1 MLNVKTIAE
10 VNAIVAERFGG
21 LRMPSGQIP
30 LAEALGRVLAQDVR
44 SEEFVPDFNRSTVD
58 GYAVIASDVFGC
70 SDAIPALLTL
80 MGESRMGEPA
90 AITLQKGQCAYV
102 PTGAELPANADA
114 MVMLENAEDF
124 GGGAIAINK
133 PVAPGTNLI
142 FRGDDVKPGQTVLPA
157 GAMLAAAEI
166 GTLAAMGISSIAVV
180 RKPLAALISTGDE
193 LVQAGQP
200 LARGQIRDVNAPML
214 AAAIRQAGGEARFV
228 GIIKDNQSALHSA
241 VENAIAGCDLLILS
255 GGTSVGVKDAMPA
268 VIAELGE
275 LLVHG
280 VAAKPGKPTI
290 FGIIQNK
297 PVFGLPGNPVAA
309 YFMFHM
315 LVRPLIY
322 SMLGAQPIMI
332 ERKLTLPLTRAVS
345 SNHGREEF
353 VPVAIQENGALPI
366 ASKSGLISTLSR
378 AQGFIRI
385 ARDCEGLP
393 QGEPVEVILFER

>member
-1 MLNVKTIAE
+1 MLNVKTVAE
-10 VNAIVAERFGG
+10 VNALVAERFGG
-21 LRMPSGQIP
+21 LRMPAEQIP
-30 LAEALGRVLAQDVR
+30 LTEALGRITAQDVL
-44 SEEFVPDFNRSTVD
+44 SQEYVPNFTRATVD

-70 SDAIPALLTL
+70 TDAIPALLTQA
-80 MGESRMGEPA
+80 GESRMGEPSSLS
-90 AITLQKGQCAYV
+90 LQKGQCAYV

-124 GGGAIAINK
+124 GGGTIAVNK
-133 PVAPGTNLI
+133 PVAPGANLI
-142 FRGDDVKPGQTVLPA
+142 FRGDDLKPGQTVIPA
-157 GAMLAAAEI
+157 GAILAAAEI
-166 GTLAAMGISSIAVV
+166 GTLAAMGLPNITVAH
-180 RKPLAALISTGDE
+180 KPLAAIISTGDE
-193 LVQAGQP
+193 LVPAGQP
-200 LARGQIRDVNAPML
+200 LAGGQIRDVNAPML
-214 AAAIRQAGGEARFV
+214 VAAVRQCGGEARII
-228 GIIKDNQSALHSA
+228 GIIKDNQSAIHSA
-241 VENAIAGCDLLILS
+241 VENAIPDCDLLLLS

-268 VIAELGE
+268 VISALGE

-290 FGIIQNK
+290 LGIIRGK

-315 LVRPLIY
+315 LVRPLLY
-322 SMLGAQPIMI
+322 SMLGAQPA

-353 VPVAIQENGALPI
+353 VPVAIQENGARPI
-366 ASKSGLISTLSR
+366 AAKSGLISTLAC

>member
-1 MLNVKTIAE
+1 MLNVKTVAE
-10 VNAIVAERFGG
+10 VNALVSERFGE
-21 LRMPSGQIP
+21 LRMPAEQIS

-44 SEEFVPDFNRSTVD
+44 SEDFVPDFNRSTVD

-80 MGESRMGEPA
+80 VGESRMGEPA
-90 AITLQKGQCAYV
+90 AISLQKGQCAYV

-124 GGGAIAINK
+124 GGGTIAVNK
-133 PVAPGTNLI
+133 PVAPGANLI

-157 GAMLAAAEI
+157 GALLAAAEI
-166 GTLAAMGISSIAVV
+166 GTLAAMGVSHLAVV
-180 RKPLAALISTGDE
+180 RKPLAGIISTGDE
-193 LVQAGQP
+193 LVPAGQP
-200 LARGQIRDVNAPML
+200 LAGGQIRDVNAPML
-214 AAAIRQAGGEARFV
+214 AAAVRQCGGEPHFF
-228 GIIKDNQSALHSA
+228 GIIKDNQSAIRAALESA
-241 VENAIAGCDLLILS
+241 LPDCDLLLLS

-290 FGIIQNK
+290 LGVIQNK

-322 SMLGAQPIMI
+322 SMLGAQPV
-332 ERKLTLPLTRAVS
+332 ERRLTLPLTRAVS

-353 VPVAIQENGALPI
+353 VPVSITPNGAQPI
-366 ASKSGLISTLSR
+366 PAKSGLISTLAC

-385 ARDCEGLP
+385 ARDCEGLL